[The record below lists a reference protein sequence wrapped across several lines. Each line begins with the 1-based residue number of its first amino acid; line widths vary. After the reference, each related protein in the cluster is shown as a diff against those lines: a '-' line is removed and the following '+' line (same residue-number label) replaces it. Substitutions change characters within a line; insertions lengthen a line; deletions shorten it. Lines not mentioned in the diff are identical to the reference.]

1 LEYSLTQATAILER
15 TPAVLTAALDGLS
28 DEWVH
33 ACEGPDTFSP
43 FDVVGHLIHGERTDW
58 IPRVR
63 LILERGE
70 SVPFEPF
77 DRFAMREISA
87 GSKIGELLVEFAT
100 LRRANLEV
108 LDGWDLAPSD
118 LDRRG
123 RHPELGAVT
132 LRQLLATWVV
142 HDLSHVAQVARV
154 LAKQYTGQ
162 VGPWSAYHP
171 ILTRS

>member
-1 LEYSLTQATAILER
+1 LEFDLPQAMAILER
-15 TPAVLTAALDGLS
+15 TPAVLTAGLDGLG
-28 DEWVH
+28 DEWVQ
-33 ACEGPDTFSP
+33 AREGPDTFSP
-43 FDVVGHLIHGERTDW
+43 FDVVGHLVHGERTDW
-58 IPRVR
+58 IPRAR
-63 LILERGE
+63 LILDRGE

-77 DRFAMREISA
+77 DRFAMRRISA
-87 GSKIGELLVEFAT
+87 GRTIGELLVEFAT

-108 LDGWDLAPSD
+108 LDGWNLVPSD

-154 LAKQYTGQ
+154 LAKQYTGE
-162 VGPWSAYHP
+162 VGPWVAYHP
-171 ILTRS
+171 ILTR